1 MGYLSPLLMIAMAG
15 KPTAA
20 APPAVPPCVEEVN
33 ALLQREDF
41 AGVLLAAERCGVKTA
56 HPRAFYFAGVA
67 RIGLG
72 QHAHAIL
79 ELQRYLANDA
89 PDEPKRLREVAG
101 SRLVQAKAQS
111 VPVLLR
117 IAALDG
123 EDEIR
128 VTAEPEVQSGE
139 PIRTPWTALEERDGG
154 RVLWLDPGRYRV
166 TIRDGGQLTAT
177 RPLTVVTGGAEIVLN
192 VSLEAP
198 VAAVAPPSPP
208 PVFVFPRRAWFAVTG
223 STGGVNVLAGL
234 SVLSLGWV
242 QGNRQ
247 FGTSATSCQPITSIT
262 ELDRCRGIFAE
273 VVTRY
278 GAGAGLLGAGL
289 GVFAGSLTAL
299 VQNPARRKLVWR
311 IEVGIGGGVLLTGA
325 VLLGVGLRNFNHLNT
340 DASSAALL
348 WGGEYRDRVSER
360 ADQYAAGA
368 GLVGAGIG
376 LGTTAALGLLVQ
388 RLVPVRTAA
397 ARRWQVQSQGL
408 AIAF

>member
-33 ALLQREDF
+33 ALLQLEDF
-41 AGVLLAAERCGVKTA
+41 AGVLLAAERCRVKTA

-79 ELQRYLANDA
+79 ELRRYLASDA

-101 SRLVQAKAQS
+101 SRLVQAKAQAVS
-111 VPVLLR
+111 VLLR
-117 IAALDG
+117 ASLDG

-128 VTAEPEVQSGE
+128 VTAEPELQSGE

-166 TIRDGGQLTAT
+166 TIRGGGQLTAM
-177 RPLTVVTGGAEIVLN
+177 RPLTVVAGGAEIVLN
-192 VSLEAP
+192 VSLVAP
-198 VAAVAPPSPP
+198 VVPVAPPPP
-208 PVFVFPRRAWFAVTG
+208 PPPLFPRRPWFAATG
-223 STGGVNVLAGL
+223 SLGGVNVLAGL
-234 SVLSLGWV
+234 SMLSVGSLRAKRQLDASEASCKPIDELG
-242 QGNRQ
+242 
-247 FGTSATSCQPITSIT
+247 
-262 ELDRCRGIFAE
+262 RCREAFTAA
-273 VVTRY
+273 VTLQ
-278 GAGAGLLGAGL
+278 GAGAGILGAGM
-289 GVFAGSLTAL
+289 GVLAGSLTAL
-299 VQNPARRKLVWR
+299 VPDPNRRRLVWK
-311 IEVGIGGGVLLTGA
+311 IEAGIGGGVSLAGA

-340 DASSAALL
+340 NASSAALL
-348 WGGEYRDRVSER
+348 WGEEYRDKVSER
-360 ADQYAAGA
+360 ANQYFVGA
-368 GLVGAGIG
+368 WLVGVGIG

-388 RLVPVRTAA
+388 RLVPIKTAVA
-397 ARRWQVQSQGL
+397 VRWQVRPQGF